1 MNSDRIWELYVKS
14 RNAPSRHEQDRKA
27 LGWKHDFVRELAKAI
42 SNPDWVDSNGNGIS
56 LPDDHKGDQSAP
68 QSLLSALA
76 GLDLVGTART
86 LRAELPLDEAGNPV
100 YEGLMKRIAHA
111 IKEIKAKRILAMR
124 QFLLLPW
131 AVCLC

>member
-14 RNAPSRHEQDRKA
+14 HNAPSRHEQDRKA

-76 GLDLVGTART
+76 GLDLVGTAST

-111 IKEIKAKRILAMR
+111 IEEIKAKHTC
-124 QFLLLPW
+124 LLYTSPSPRD
-131 AVCLC
+131 